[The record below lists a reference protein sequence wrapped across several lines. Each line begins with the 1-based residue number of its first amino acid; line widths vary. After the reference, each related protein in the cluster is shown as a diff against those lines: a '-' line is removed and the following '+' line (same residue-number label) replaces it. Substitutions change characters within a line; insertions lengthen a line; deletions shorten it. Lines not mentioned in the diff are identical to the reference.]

1 MMLLV
6 WILSYRNDA
15 TGMDPTCLIVMMLLV
30 WILSYR
36 NDATGMDPV
45 LS

>member
-1 MMLLV
+1 M
-6 WILSYRNDA
+6 SYRNDT

-36 NDATGMDPV
+36 NDTTGMDPV

>member
-1 MMLLV
+1 MRV
-6 WILSYRNDA
+6 DNIARHGDS
-15 TGMDPTCLIVMMLLV
+15 IMMLLV